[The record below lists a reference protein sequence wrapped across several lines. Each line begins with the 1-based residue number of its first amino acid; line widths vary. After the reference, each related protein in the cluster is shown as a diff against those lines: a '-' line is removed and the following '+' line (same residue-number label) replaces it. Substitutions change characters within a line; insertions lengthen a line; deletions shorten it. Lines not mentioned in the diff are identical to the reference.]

1 MAKDS
6 TKTVG
11 LKRPVDYQI
20 GLRVSDIANIRSVRL
35 ISCKCS
41 HTLSTVGR
49 AHSIAMDCQVKTQA
63 DRKNHCILVFP
74 RFRLKAFPSDKT
86 SRDCDAVIEAEFM
99 LVYAVD
105 TLQEVKQENLNV
117 FGQTNGIFN
126 AWPYWREFVQ
136 SATARM
142 GLPPL
147 TLPAYRLPPPRHS
160 KLSARA
166 KRTAAIGH
174 T

>member
-11 LKRPVDYQI
+11 LEKPIDYEI
-20 GLRVSDIANIRSVRL
+20 GLRVSDIANIRRVRM
-35 ISCKCS
+35 ISCSCF
-41 HTLSTVGR
+41 HTLSRVGDE
-49 AHSIAMDCQVKTQA
+49 HSVTIDCQVKTQA

-74 RFRLKAFPSDKT
+74 RFKLEAFPSNKT
-86 SRDCDAVIEAEFM
+86 KRNCDVVIEAEFV

-105 TLQEVKQENLNV
+105 SLEGIKQKNLDV
-117 FGQTNGIFN
+117 FGQTNGVFN

-136 SATARM
+136 SITTRM

-147 TLPAYRLPPPRHS
+147 TLPAYRLAPPAPR
-160 KLSARA
+160 KAVKADRIAA
-166 KRTAAIGH
+166 KK
-174 T
+174 